1 MALQGLSFWSLTGS
15 PKIWT
20 STVDLYA
27 VELLRGEEEEDAAL
41 ARRLMEAGAPAWTRD
56 LENAPAASPEDMEQI
71 AAMANAAGDQSQ
83 PPSPGGSSG
92 GSIEMAPL

>member
-41 ARRLMEAGAPAWTRD
+41 ARRLMEAGAPATLEPLLPHQLIDSDPFSRD
-56 LENAPAASPEDMEQI
+56 ADPSRLRASCMCAAD
-71 AAMANAAGDQSQ
+71 
-83 PPSPGGSSG
+83 
-92 GSIEMAPL
+92 LRVY